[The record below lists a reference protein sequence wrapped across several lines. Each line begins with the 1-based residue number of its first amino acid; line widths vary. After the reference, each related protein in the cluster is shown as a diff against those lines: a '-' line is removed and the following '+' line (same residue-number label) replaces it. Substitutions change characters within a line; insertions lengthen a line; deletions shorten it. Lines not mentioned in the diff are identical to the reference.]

1 MFVSLKNSLTALS
14 VARLASR
21 ARAALVPLRRLLQR
35 RLDDDDDD
43 SDAIQLNADD
53 FSALEERLRVRL
65 PPPTPSV
72 RASATAAAS
81 GSGGGGGADAAGQAA
96 DDGARRLHHVPQLH
110 LRFFEKESA
119 TTTTTAAAAA
129 AAAAAT
135 TSATTAAASMS
146 SGRPLLAPHVEVEQ
160 RAQAAAAAQRHA
172 SVSRR
177 LRAQRQQVAADAER
191 RKRIQMQQR
200 VDAQRKEKK
209 QERAMRAN
217 VAELERLLG
226 DKIVDV
232 VLQSGDGVPLVGKPS
247 TVAYTCNGVE
257 ATAADETAPAVH
269 ADDIG
274 EELFVVL
281 GRLSFLFFFS
291 LTRLAAEFKA
301 KFGQSTFNANAIGV
315 GFPTIVAIEQRAGKA
330 FVLAA
335 CDGQQPAD
343 ATAADAAAGQR
354 RRWHAAALPRG
365 HYRVLACIGN
375 NRCAVRH
382 LGELCV
388 DYTSATAP
396 KALRPRVAGTPLA
409 DARLWLDTRS
419 SGTAKP
425 VRVSLPPLDAPTG
438 SK

>member
-1 MFVSLKNSLTALS
+1 M
-14 VARLASR
+14 
-21 ARAALVPLRRLLQR
+21 PLRRLLQR

-135 TSATTAAASMS
+135 TSASATTAAASMS

-274 EELFVVL
+274 EELVCCVGAAFF
-281 GRLSFLFFFS
+281 SFLFF
-291 LTRLAAEFKA
+291 AHKA
-301 KFGQSTFNANAIGV
+301 GGRIQGKIRTKHFQC
-315 GFPTIVAIEQRAGKA
+315 QRNW
-330 FVLAA
+330 
-335 CDGQQPAD
+335 CWISDNRCNR
-343 ATAADAAAGQR
+343 AAGR
-354 RRWHAAALPRG
+354 KSICFGRM
-365 HYRVLACIGN
+365 
-375 NRCAVRH
+375 
-382 LGELCV
+382 
-388 DYTSATAP
+388 
-396 KALRPRVAGTPLA
+396 
-409 DARLWLDTRS
+409 
-419 SGTAKP
+419 
-425 VRVSLPPLDAPTG
+425 
-438 SK
+438 